1 MSVDFRLVSASLREL
16 DRLIHEQG
24 FREDLYYRINGM
36 RVVIAPLRERQDIPE
51 LIKKLLQQLSPNEPK
66 QLSSEAMRAVAGY
79 RWPGNVRQ
87 LQQALKVAAILGAD
101 SPCIEIDHFS
111 PDLQQVLR
119 PCISQSAPSTLQA
132 IEWDVIQN
140 TLRQYNGNMSATAKA

>member
-66 QLSSEAMRAVAGY
+66 QLSSEAR
-79 RWPGNVRQ
+79 RRS
-87 LQQALKVAAILGAD
+87 ALLCCSAD
-101 SPCIEIDHFS
+101 C
-111 PDLQQVLR
+111 
-119 PCISQSAPSTLQA
+119 C
-132 IEWDVIQN
+132 
-140 TLRQYNGNMSATAKA
+140 

>member
-1 MSVDFRLVSASLREL
+1 VDFRLVSASLREL

-66 QLSSEAMRAVAGY
+66 QLSSEASAGPLSSAAALTVASSNSTNPPY
-79 RWPGNVRQ
+79 RDCLFHSLLLP
-87 LQQALKVAAILGAD
+87 
-101 SPCIEIDHFS
+101 
-111 PDLQQVLR
+111 
-119 PCISQSAPSTLQA
+119 
-132 IEWDVIQN
+132 
-140 TLRQYNGNMSATAKA
+140 